1 MPLKSTIKID
11 SERPSLLM
19 KVLRPELGRE
29 VPRTTVTGY
38 TENGKL
44 IIEISAK
51 DLPAMRAALNS
62 YLRWIKVAKDIL
74 KITGEE
80 I

>member
-1 MPLKSTIKID
+1 MPHKAKIKID
-11 SERPSLLM
+11 SEQPSLLM
-19 KVLRPELGRE
+19 DVLRPELGRE
-29 VPRTTVTGY
+29 VPRTSVTGY

-44 IIEISAK
+44 ILEISAR

-62 YLRWIKVAKDIL
+62 YLRWIKVANDIL

-80 I
+80 T